1 MKSIAIIALALVAV
15 VSASSD
21 ADYWIKQAKIN
32 AELDLD
38 KFEPLIVA
46 LAQGQNDTAELV
58 HQLQLLQAQIVDS
71 DTNSQGLIPKIGGLV
86 NQINA
91 LVQGHP
97 NFLQIGAFKILIAVV
112 DGQRDNK
119 SYYLLDG
126 AQNWVVL
133 RVPALEAHPSD
144 RVNKLKKELTNVQ
157 AATVDT
163 RDTLDATAQKFVK
176 AVKSLHALSSD
187 FNKNLA
193 EIQKIATGLKDLT
206 PEGKNFLA
214 KSADLV
220 NKVKSVV
227 SEFDA

>member
-15 VSASSD
+15 VSAGSD

-32 AELDLD
+32 AERDLD
-38 KFEPLIVA
+38 KFEPLIVE
-46 LAQGQNDTAELV
+46 LAQGQNDTTDLV
-58 HQLQLLQAQIVDS
+58 HQLQLLQAQIVES
-71 DTNSQGLIPKIGGLV
+71 DKNSQFLFPNLGFLV
-86 NQINA
+86 NQING

-97 NFLQIGAFKILIAVV
+97 NFLQIGAFKILICAI
-112 DGQRDNK
+112 DGPRDNK

-163 RDTLDATAQKFVK
+163 RDTLDATAQKLVK
-176 AVKSLHALSSD
+176 AIKSLHALSAD
-187 FNKNLA
+187 FKKNLA
-193 EIQKIATGLKDLT
+193 EIQKIATGLKDLI

-214 KSADLV
+214 KSTDLV
-220 NKVKSVV
+220 KNVKSVV
-227 SEFDA
+227 AEFEA